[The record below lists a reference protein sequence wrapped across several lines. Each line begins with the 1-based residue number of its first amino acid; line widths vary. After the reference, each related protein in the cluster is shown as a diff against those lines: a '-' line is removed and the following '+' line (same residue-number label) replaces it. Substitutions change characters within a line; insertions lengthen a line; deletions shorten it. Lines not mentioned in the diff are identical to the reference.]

1 MSEVK
6 DKPVIHRALTPA
18 ERKKAYKERQYALG
32 RRQRVFWLD
41 ENEFLKVKSFIDSL
55 RED

>member
-1 MSEVK
+1 MSEIK
-6 DKPVIHRALTPA
+6 DQPTVHRVLTPA
-18 ERKKAYKERQYALG
+18 ERKKAYKERQYTLG

-41 ENEFLKVKSFIDSL
+41 ENEFAKVKCFINSL